1 MKAGEMIE
9 RIRQMIL
16 KEFIQIFRDRR
27 MRVILF
33 LPPLI
38 QLFIFGYAVTMDIKE
53 IRTAVH
59 DQDRTPESRELIQRF
74 VRSGYFKVWAV
85 LESPRELDRLVDWGE
100 VNAVI
105 RIERG
110 FAAALNSRRQAAV
123 QVVVDGTDSNT
134 ATVVMNYSQRILNQ
148 YILELMQE
156 RYAELSRRL
165 GVESGR
171 PVPHHFGP
179 VVVQTRAWYNPNL
192 ESRNFF
198 VPGII
203 AMIVML
209 VTLLLTSMA
218 VVREKEIGTMEQ
230 LMVTPI
236 RPVEL
241 IIGKTL
247 PFALVGLADVVL
259 VTVVGVFWFQVP
271 IRGSILLLFMA
282 TCLFLLSS
290 LGIGL
295 FISTV
300 SGTQQQAMMATFF
313 FFAPAVLLS
322 GFNFPIENMP
332 QWIQALTHLNPL
344 RYFLV
349 VIRGIF
355 LKGNGIDVLWPQLLA
370 LAILGGCV
378 MGLSVTR
385 FRKRLG

>member
-1 MKAGEMIE
+1 
-9 RIRQMIL
+9 MIL

>member
-1 MKAGEMIE
+1 MIE
-9 RIRQMIL
+9 RVRQMIV
-16 KEFIQIFRDRR
+16 KEFIQIFRDKR

-53 IRTAVH
+53 IRTAIH
-59 DQDRTPESRELIQRF
+59 DQDRTPESRELLQRF

-85 LESPRELDRLVDWGE
+85 LDSPRQVDRLVDWAE
-100 VNAVI
+100 VDAVI

-110 FAAALNSRRQAAV
+110 FAAALNARREAPV
-123 QVVVDGTDSNT
+123 QVIVDGTDSNT

-148 YILELMQE
+148 YTLELMQE

-165 GVESGR
+165 GVEAGR

-179 VVVQTRAWYNPNL
+179 VTVQTRAWYNPNL

-218 VVREKEIGTMEQ
+218 VVREKELGTMEQ

-236 RPVEL
+236 RPTEL

-271 IRGSILLLFMA
+271 IRGSVLLLFLA

-300 SGTQQQAMMATFF
+300 SGTQQQALMGTFF

-332 QWIQALTHLNPL
+332 GWIQALTHLNPL

-349 VIRGIF
+349 VIRGVF
-355 LKGNGIDVLWPQLLA
+355 LKGNGLTILWPQLVA
-370 LAILGGCV
+370 LAILGASV